1 MAKAVKNESKKQSD
15 DDELTTS
22 LITDLNKQFGHRV
35 AFNLAFDDNP
45 TDVKNWLPSS
55 SLQLD
60 YAIRNASGGGYPEGR
75 IIEISGV
82 PSAGKSHLGYA
93 AAAECQRRGGLVVY
107 VDSEV
112 ATPVQKLAQM
122 GIDVKKRFV
131 YATASCTEEC
141 LAIIE
146 STILKAKQVNKDV
159 PILVVWDSLAA
170 CSPKQELEGEYD
182 QNTVGL
188 QARVVSKGMRKI
200 VGLIGS
206 NRVTLIVINQL
217 RSAIG
222 NVHGDPFVEPGGK
235 GVAYAAS
242 VRIRLTSNTQVKD
255 KGGNIIGSHVIATI
269 KKNKLAPPWRKLE
282 FNIIFGKGIDED
294 EYIFDEVR
302 SHCDANGP
310 VVRDGKS
317 IMISGSSA
325 WKELLVT
332 DVETGE
338 VLVSKKFTKSQFG
351 ELMRSSEHGQHVMTV
366 VDAAYTQVFDSTS
379 GASDGSSSV
388 DGSDSD
394 DDDSGPEE

>member
-1 MAKAVKNESKKQSD
+1 MAKAIKSESKKQSD

-22 LITDLNKQFGHRV
+22 LIADLNKQFGHRV

-60 YAIRNASGGGYPEGR
+60 YAIRNSVGGGYPEGR

-107 VDSEV
+107 VDSEC
-112 ATPVQKLAQM
+112 ATPVQKLSQM
-122 GIDVKKRFV
+122 GIDIKKRFV

-141 LAIIE
+141 LTIIE
-146 STILKAKQVNKDV
+146 STILKAKQVSKDV

-200 VGLIGS
+200 VGIIGS
-206 NRVTLIVINQL
+206 NRVTLIIINQL
-217 RSAIG
+217 REKIG
-222 NVHGDPFVEPGGK
+222 VIAGDPFIEPGGK

-255 KGGNIIGSHVIATI
+255 KANNIIGSHVIATI

-282 FNIIFGKGIDED
+282 FNIIFGKGIEEN

-302 SHCDANGP
+302 SFCADNGP

-317 IMISGSSA
+317 INISGVSG
-325 WKELLVT
+325 WKDLIVKDIT
-332 DVETGE
+332 TGE
-338 VLVSKKFTKSQFG
+338 TIVSKKFTKTQFG
-351 ELMRSSEHGQHVMTV
+351 ELMKDPELGSYVMAAIDAAYVQNASERSSEMPDDV
-366 VDAAYTQVFDSTS
+366 
-379 GASDGSSSV
+379 GSE
-388 DGSDSD
+388 D
-394 DDDSGPEE
+394 DDIPSDEE